1 MINDA
6 IYGSVWL
13 VPAATASYQWS
24 PHPASVTGQQP
35 PPPCLDSEPGRRGWC
50 LVPTLG
56 CSTPAIQVIQMCASS
71 CVSKIGELFQCYH
84 LDGAWEGDI
93 NKGRH
98 SSSLIQGE
106 HPGSESWNRLLKLKP
121 DWLSYR
127 SIALFFFSHLTAC
140 LSWDI
145 M

>member
-24 PHPASVTGQQP
+24 PRPASATGQQP
-35 PPPCLDSEPGRRGWC
+35 PPPYLDSELGRRGWC
-50 LVPTLG
+50 LVPTQG
-56 CSTPAIQVIQMCASS
+56 CSTPAIQFLWMCASR
-71 CVSKIGELFQCYH
+71 VSKIREPFQCYH

-106 HPGSESWNRLLKLKP
+106 HPGCESRNRLLKLKP
-121 DWLSYR
+121 DWLSYK
-127 SIALFFFSHLTAC
+127 SIDLFYFSHLTAC
-140 LSWDI
+140 LSWEI